1 MQQIQCWNSFYRF
14 HEPICGGRGLNLL
27 FVKKIYK
34 VYKILGYRW
43 FGISRHFIDYA
54 PHLLNYIHVNRH
66 QFPGVFYC
74 PLLVSLQCSKFI
86 FFTFIHCIIIIA
98 LTHHYLA
105 LCQRNNLHQTTSF
118 IIVKW
123 FFTIFLSHVFDCV
136 PCFSLTF
143 CKMKGGPWKG
153 EEEGRYF

>member
-1 MQQIQCWNSFYRF
+1 MW
-14 HEPICGGRGLNLL
+14 GRGLNLL

-74 PLLVSLQCSKFI
+74 PLFVSLQCSKFI
-86 FFTFIHCIIIIA
+86 FFTFIHCIIINA
-98 LTHHYLA
+98 LTHQYLA
-105 LCQRNNLHQTTSF
+105 LFQRNNLHQTTSF

-143 CKMKGGPWKG
+143 C
-153 EEEGRYF
+153 